1 MATEPSMPPTN
12 SANNEILKGR
22 SSWGG
27 MDTPT
32 HPSSS
37 AWLLPCSATLL
48 NFQQLSNMSTSTTSD
63 SESKPIITATE
74 IALCS
79 VLGSLGAHNAEQL
92 TRSEW
97 PHKFLLVSFVCGKAF
112 NCLKMHFFY
121 TLSERGNFLVE
132 HRVSAAMTY
141 SLHDGGFPCVQ
152 GLWYCCIRIDY
163 PNLFVRGEVFLD
175 LVIRF
180 EALADSKNKKRES

>member
-132 HRVSAAMTY
+132 H
-141 SLHDGGFPCVQ
+141 SLGGHDVQSPWWRFPLCTRPVV
-152 GLWYCCIRIDY
+152 LLHTDR
-163 PNLFVRGEVFLD
+163 L
-175 LVIRF
+175 
-180 EALADSKNKKRES
+180 SKPFC